1 MGNKIRVDGRKFD
14 ELRKTILQRNYLK
27 YPEGSVLVTQGNT
40 KVIVT
45 ASILDT
51 VPRFLA
57 DTGTGWITAEYSMLP
72 RATHVR
78 NSRERERVKGRTF
91 EIQRLIGRS
100 MRAAFN
106 YEKLGERTIRVDCD
120 VIQADGGTRCASI
133 TGAFIAVFDAI
144 RYLYDEQLIYN
155 FPDYNVTAAIS
166 LGIKNNEILL
176 DLDYYED
183 SNVDVDINLVM
194 SEVKGSLEYIEIQGT
209 AEGSTFKRSRLN
221 EILEIGEKGISKL
234 IQIQKNELNLN

>member
-1 MGNKIRVDGRKFD
+1 MLNKVRIGGRKFD
-14 ELRKTILQRNYLK
+14 EIRKTTIQRNYLT
-27 YPEGSVLVTQGNT
+27 YPEGSVLITQGNT

-45 ASILDT
+45 ASVLES
-51 VPRFLA
+51 VPRFLV

-72 RATHVR
+72 RATQIR
-78 NSRERERVKGRTF
+78 NSRERERVKGRTY

-144 RYLYDEQLIYN
+144 SYLYDEQLIYN

-166 LGIKNNEILL
+166 LGIKNNNILL
-176 DLDYYED
+176 DLDYNED

-194 SEVKGSLEYIEIQGT
+194 SEVDNSLEYIEVQGT
-209 AEGSTFKRSRLN
+209 AEGATFKKDKLN
-221 EILEIGEKGISKL
+221 NVLELGEKGIMEL
-234 IQIQKNELNLN
+234 IKIQKNELNLK